1 MHQPLGGTQGQT
13 TEIEIQAREFLRLKS
28 RLNEILARHTRLPLE
43 VIKRDTER
51 DFYMS
56 AETAVEYG
64 LIDRVMEIPPSKKA
78 ESMFALNQ
86 VERWIL

>member
-28 RLNEILARHTRLPLE
+28 RLNEILARHTRQPLE

-64 LIDRVMEIPPSKKA
+64 LIDRVMEIPLSKKA